1 LYLPESGIG
10 EVHNVLTQELNHL
23 GFPAASH
30 LSQNLLVSHARRE
43 FIMIALEQL
52 TEEAEQTGQNEAF
65 APRGQRNSS
74 HGAEG
79 IVGSSPALQAA
90 VELALTVA
98 PVRSTVMIHG
108 ETGTG
113 KELIAGLIHQRSPR
127 SHMPFVKLN
136 CAAIPM
142 DLLESEL
149 FGYERGAFTGALTRK
164 LGRFEIANRGSL
176 FLDEIGDIRLELQAK
191 LLRVLQEGEFER
203 LGSNQTVRVNVRL
216 ICATHRDLAD
226 LVETRQF
233 RSDLYYRL
241 NVFPITIPPLRERR
255 EDIAPLVTHFVRT
268 FARAMNKNIEEVP
281 EEAMGAIQEYSW
293 PGNIRELRNF
303 IERSVILSEGTKL
316 RAPLHQLMAAPV
328 TSSSGTPITLKDAER
343 EHISKI
349 LNATRGVVAGPR
361 GAAARLGM
369 KRSTLYF
376 RMRKLGIP
384 LPARSLPVVPE
395 SGRKLA

>member
-1 LYLPESGIG
+1 MALKFWDPPRAANEIDQGEEGI
-10 EVHNVLTQELNHL
+10 VIV
-23 GFPAASH
+23 
-30 LSQNLLVSHARRE
+30 
-43 FIMIALEQL
+43 LEQL
-52 TEEAEQTGQNEAF
+52 THEPEEISRNRVV
-65 APRGQRNSS
+65 PRLAGDDEGSS
-74 HGAEG
+74 SSCGPEGAGG
-79 IVGSSPALQAA
+79 IVGSSRALQSALD
-90 VELALTVA
+90 LAFTVA
-98 PVRSTVMIHG
+98 PVSSTVLIHG

-113 KELIAGLIHQRSPR
+113 KELIAGLIHRRSPR
-127 SHMPFVKLN
+127 SARPFVKLN

-142 DLLESEL
+142 DLLESEF
-149 FGYERGAFTGALTRK
+149 FGYERGAFTGALCRK
-164 LGRFEIANRGSL
+164 VGRFEVANHGSL
-176 FLDEIGDIRLELQAK
+176 FLDEIGDIRFELQAK

-216 ICATHRDLAD
+216 ICATHRDLAE

-255 EDIAPLVTHFVRT
+255 EDIAPLVTHFLRT

-281 EEAMGAIQEYSW
+281 EEAMTAMQEHSW

-316 RAPLHQLMAAPV
+316 RAPLHQLMESPLVA
-328 TSSSGTPITLKDAER
+328 SSFGTPVTLKDAER
-343 EHISKI
+343 EHISKV
-349 LNATRGVVAGPR
+349 LNATKGVVAGPR

-384 LPARSLPVVPE
+384 LPARSVAVVAE
-395 SGRKLA
+395 SGHRLAYQQL